1 MAKAEGGNS
10 MAHLM
15 ATQSVLDFGGTNG
28 EEKTEAFFP
37 DASFARLPD
46 PRINVHPLPRGSQR
60 ILSL

>member
-1 MAKAEGGNS
+1 